1 MEIREL
7 MEKIVKDMETDGGVK
22 SVVWVAAGGSH
33 DGHYAAQYFMDREST
48 VVRSQQITSSEF
60 VYAPPKRV
68 GKNTIVVLTSMRG
81 TKETIEAAKVAKSLG
96 AITVSQYVDE
106 SELTEV
112 CDYNVQYG
120 SIWEDD
126 KDQSKTNAGNALRMA
141 MAIVDLT
148 EGYEHYAE
156 AMEAFTKV
164 QPAYVKA
171 REYCAP
177 LAEKWAE
184 QMKNEKCITV
194 LASGPA
200 YGSGRIFSTC
210 NILEMLQIQSPTFN
224 SCDFFHGPFEITD
237 KNEAFFLLIA
247 DGRTRRADE
256 RAITFMKKYAGD
268 KVYMLDAKELGLN
281 NLKDSVAEYFNHLLF
296 TPILNNVYM
305 KALSKATGVDYT
317 TRRYMWKVAY

>member
-7 MEKIVKDMETDGGVK
+7 IEKIVKEKEAVGGIKNVM
-22 SVVWVAAGGSH
+22 WIAAGGSH

-48 VVRSQQITSSEF
+48 VVASQQITSSEF
-60 VYAPPKRV
+60 VYAPPKCV
-68 GKNTIVVLTSMRG
+68 GTNTIAVVTSMRG
-81 TKETIEAAKVAKSLG
+81 TRETIEAAKVAKALG
-96 AITVSQYVDE
+96 AVTISQYVDE

-126 KDQSKTNAGNALRMA
+126 KDQGKTNAGNALRIA
-141 MAIVDLT
+141 MAIVDIV

-156 AMEAFTKV
+156 AMDAFTKV
-164 QPAYVKA
+164 QSAYVKA
-171 REYCAP
+171 REYCRP

-184 QMKNEKCITV
+184 QMKDEKIITV

-210 NILEMLQIQSPTFN
+210 NILEMLQIHSPTFN
-224 SCDFFHGPFEITD
+224 SCDFFHGPLEITD
-237 KNEAFFLLIA
+237 KNQAFFLLVA
-247 DGRTRRADE
+247 DGRTRKADE
-256 RAITFMKKYAGD
+256 RAVTFMNKYAGD
-268 KVYMLDAKELGLN
+268 KVYILDAKEIGIDK
-281 NLKDSVAEYFNHLLF
+281 LKDSVSEYFTHILF

-305 KALSKATGVDYT
+305 KALSKATGMDYT
-317 TRRYMWKVAY
+317 TRRYMWKVEY

>member
-7 MEKIVKDMETDGGVK
+7 IERIIKDMDAIGGLK

-48 VVRSQQITSSEF
+48 AVSSQMITSSEF

-68 GKNTIVVLTSMRG
+68 GKNSIVVLTSMRG

-96 AITVSQYVDE
+96 AVTVSQYVDE

-141 MAIVDLT
+141 MAIVDVV
-148 EGYEHYAE
+148 EGYEHYEE
-156 AMEAFTKV
+156 AMDAFTKI

-177 LAEKWAE
+177 LAEK
-184 QMKNEKCITV
+184 
-194 LASGPA
+194 
-200 YGSGRIFSTC
+200 
-210 NILEMLQIQSPTFN
+210 
-224 SCDFFHGPFEITD
+224 
-237 KNEAFFLLIA
+237 
-247 DGRTRRADE
+247 
-256 RAITFMKKYAGD
+256 
-268 KVYMLDAKELGLN
+268 
-281 NLKDSVAEYFNHLLF
+281 
-296 TPILNNVYM
+296 
-305 KALSKATGVDYT
+305 
-317 TRRYMWKVAY
+317 